1 MPETKRILVL
11 TADAGFGHRA
21 AANAIAAAIEDAY
34 PGRCAVDVVNP
45 LDDKRT
51 PSFLRSSQIEY
62 DKFVRQMPNF
72 WKLNYKISSSTVP
85 SAVLERAL
93 TVLLFNVIRSIVK
106 SYQPSVIVSTH
117 PFYMAPVNAY
127 ITLRKLNI
135 PYLTVVTDLTHIH
148 RLWFNR
154 GADYLL
160 LPTPEA
166 YEQGINRRFMAQR
179 LQITGV
185 PVHPAFVKETRPADE
200 IRLQLGW
207 TPGVTTM
214 LVVGSK
220 RVKNL
225 VNVLNVIN
233 HSGLPLQLILVA
245 GGDDDLYAQLQA
257 TEWHHPT
264 HIYNYVTT
272 LPQFMKASDLIVSK
286 AGGLI
291 VTESLACGKPL
302 LLVDVTPGQEMGNAS
317 YVLEHR
323 AGELA
328 ANPVRALEVLCHWL
342 DHDAQ
347 LLRQHAAIAASLGKP
362 RSAYTI
368 ADISWQA
375 AEQGRIVP
383 KSRLRAWAPRFKELL
398 RNFDITVSDES

>member
-1 MPETKRILVL
+1 MTPLRLILAAFIAA
-11 TADAGFGHRA
+11 TAVA
-21 AANAIAAAIEDAY
+21 AALEEAY
-34 PGRCAVDVVNP
+34 SDRCTVEVVNP

-51 PSFLRSSQIEY
+51 PSFLRSSQAEY
-62 DKFVRQMPNF
+62 DKFVRQLPNF
-72 WKLNYKISSSTVP
+72 WKLNFKISTSTVP
-85 SAVLERAL
+85 AAVLERAL
-93 TVLLFNVIRSIVK
+93 TVLLFNVIRSILK
-106 SYQPSVIVSTH
+106 SCRPSAIVTTH

-127 ITLRKLNI
+127 VTLRKLNI

-160 LPTPEA
+160 LPTAEA
-166 YEQGINRRFMAQR
+166 YEQGLTRRFRSER
-179 LQITGV
+179 LQVTGV
-185 PVHPAFVKETRPADE
+185 PVNPAFIKETRPVDE
-200 IRLQLGW
+200 IRAQFGW
-207 TPGVTTM
+207 TPGVTTV

-225 VNVLNVIN
+225 AGVLNVLN
-233 HSGLPLQLILVA
+233 HSGLPLQLVIVA
-245 GGDDDLYAQLQA
+245 GGDDELYAQLQA

-264 HIYNYVTT
+264 HLYNYVTT

-317 YVLEHR
+317 YVLEHG

-328 ANPVRALEVLCHWL
+328 ANPVRAMEILCHWL
-342 DHDAQ
+342 EYDGQ
-347 LLRQHAAIAASLGKP
+347 LLRQRAAIAASLGRP
-362 RSAYTI
+362 GSAYTI
-368 ADISWQA
+368 ADFAWQA

-383 KSRLRAWAPRFKELL
+383 ESRLRAWAPRFRELL
-398 RNFDITVSDES
+398 RSFDISVSDEN

>member
-1 MPETKRILVL
+1 MPEKKHILVL
-11 TADAGFGHRA
+11 TADAGFGHRT

-34 PGRCAVDVVNP
+34 PDLCTVEVVNP

-85 SAVLERAL
+85 GAVLERAL
-93 TVLLFNVIRSIVK
+93 TVLLFSVIRSIIK
-106 SYQPSVIVSTH
+106 SYHPSVIVTTH

-127 ITLRKLNI
+127 VTLRKLNI

-166 YEQGINRRFMAQR
+166 YEQGLTRRFMADR
-179 LQITGV
+179 LHVTGV
-185 PVHPAFVKETRPADE
+185 PVNPAFVKETRPADE

-207 TPGVTTM
+207 TPRVTTV

-225 VNVLNVIN
+225 VNVLNVLN
-233 HSGLPLQLILVA
+233 HSGLPLQLALVA
-245 GGDDDLYAQLQA
+245 GGDNELYAQLQA

-264 HIYNYVTT
+264 HIYNYVTN
-272 LPQFMKASDLIVSK
+272 LPQFMKASDLIISK

-291 VTESLACGKPL
+291 VTEALACGKPL
-302 LLVDVTPGQEMGNAS
+302 LLVDVTPGQEMGNAA
-317 YVLEHR
+317 YVLDHG

-342 DHDAQ
+342 DQDSR
-347 LLRQHAAIAASLGKP
+347 LLRQRAAIAASLGQP
-362 RSAYTI
+362 RSAYAI
-368 ADISWQA
+368 ADFSWQA

-383 KSRLRAWAPRFKELL
+383 ESRLRAWAPRFRELL
-398 RNFDITVSDES
+398 RNFDITVSDEN